1 MKRIIVV
8 GLMMAS
14 ISAFAQKIDASKVP
28 ASALA
33 TFNKNFPNS
42 KDVKWEIEHGNYE
55 ANFKQNGQKTSALID
70 DKGGLLETETDIAVT
85 SLPSGVAEY
94 VAKNYKGEKIKEAA
108 KLKMANGDTNFEAE
122 VKGMDLIFDVNGK
135 FIKSVKD

>member
-14 ISAFAQKIDASKVP
+14 MSAFAQKIDASKVP
-28 ASALA
+28 GATLA
-33 TFNKNFPNS
+33 TFNKSFPGV
-42 KDVKWEIEHGNYE
+42 KEVKWEIENGNYE
-55 ANFKQNGQKTSALID
+55 ANFKQNGEKKSVLID
-70 DKGGLLETETDIAVT
+70 AKGGLVETEIGIAV
-85 SLPSGVAEY
+85 SALPAGVAEY

-108 KLKMANGDTNFEAE
+108 KLKMANGDINYEAE
-122 VKGMDLIFDVNGK
+122 VKGMDLIFDANGK

>member
-14 ISAFAQKIDASKVP
+14 MSAFAQKIDASKVP

-33 TFNKNFPNS
+33 TFNKSFPGT
-42 KDVKWEIEHGNYE
+42 KDVKWEIENGNYE
-55 ANFKQNGQKTSALID
+55 ANFKQNGEKKSVLID
-70 DKGGLLETETDIAVT
+70 AKGGLVETETGIAV
-85 SLPSGVAEY
+85 SALPASIADY

-108 KLKMANGDTNFEAE
+108 KLKMANGDINYEAE
-122 VKGMDLIFDVNGK
+122 VKGMDLIFDANGK